1 MRPKKSTTLAVALAT
16 AALALMGSASA
27 HDGPGSR
34 GPDRHNATDHTLVST
49 IQDDLGVSEARAK
62 QIVAAQADAV
72 ELDKKL
78 QKELGKAFAGSI
90 FDSKTGKLTV
100 LVSNSSKLQ
109 AVRDA
114 GADAQLVERSRAQLN
129 QVMSQLDQASGRA
142 ADDRTSDRKAARQGK
157 SSGALRSWH
166 VDAESNT
173 IVVTAEKGQV
183 AKAKKAVAKYGDTV
197 TVVEG
202 KGKLTPLDSYWDGGD
217 YFTRAGKGGYCSNG
231 ISVRNNGTGAYY
243 MITAGHCLTKGD
255 TLVGHTGTSYGPAL
269 ESFYPTYDDAIVR
282 RDNSSWIQSTW
293 IDTNPTHG
301 GVNSYSSYTD
311 APTGT
316 WVCKSGHTT
325 KYTCGKITAKNVTVN
340 YGAGAVYGLT
350 QHNAC
355 AEPGDSGGATV
366 SAFYNSSGGYW
377 YYRAEGV
384 TSGGYLYWK
393 DGKRVCGQ
401 KVGQP
406 NVTYHFPVADSLA
419 YYGPKYG
426 VSVG

>member
-1 MRPKKSTTLAVALAT
+1 MRLKKSTILAVALAT
-16 AALALMGSASA
+16 AAVTAMGSASA

-34 GPDRHNATDHTLVST
+34 DPEWRNPADHTLVST
-49 IQDDLGVSEARAK
+49 IQAELGVSEARAK
-62 QIVAAQADAV
+62 QIVAAQVEAV

-78 QKELGKAFAGSI
+78 QKELGKAFAGSV

-100 LVSNSSKLQ
+100 MVSNPGKLQ

-114 GADAQLVERSRAQLN
+114 GADAELVKHSLGQLN
-129 QVMSQLDQASGRA
+129 QVMSQLDQSSGRA
-142 ADDRTSDRKAARQGK
+142 ADDRPSDRQAAGQAK
-157 SSGALRSWH
+157 SSAALRTWY
-166 VDAESNT
+166 VDEESNT
-173 IVVTAEKGQV
+173 VVVTAEKGQV
-183 AKAKKAVAKYGDTV
+183 AKAKKAVAKYGDVV

-202 KGKLTPLDSYWDGGD
+202 KGELAPLDSYWDGGD
-217 YFTRAGKGGYCSNG
+217 YFTRLGKGGYCSNG
-231 ISVRNNGTGAYY
+231 ISVRNTSTGARY
-243 MITAGHCLTKGD
+243 MITAGHCLEGSNTV
-255 TLVGHTGTSYGPAL
+255 VGHTGSSYGPEL

-301 GVNSYSSYTD
+301 GVNSYSGYTD

-325 KYTCGKITAKNVTVN
+325 KYTCGKITAKNVTAN
-340 YGAGAVYGLT
+340 YGDGAVYGLT

-366 SAFYNSSGGYW
+366 SAFYNYTYGYW

-384 TSGGYLYWK
+384 TSGGMLYWK
-393 DGKRVCGQ
+393 DGAYVCGQ

-406 NVTYHFPVADSLA
+406 NVTLHFPVADSLS
-419 YYGPKYG
+419 YFGPKYG